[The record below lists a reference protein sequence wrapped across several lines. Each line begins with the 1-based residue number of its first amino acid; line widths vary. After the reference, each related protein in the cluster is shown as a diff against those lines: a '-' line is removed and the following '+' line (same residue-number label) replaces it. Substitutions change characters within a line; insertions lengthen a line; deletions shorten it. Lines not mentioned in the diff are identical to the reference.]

1 MTNDIA
7 EQLVTHEI
15 DAYLYPIHLPGKA
28 EGKYLAKTKSGTPL
42 SVENVCAAAVERGGV
57 TMPYEDLVRA
67 VKAYLHEAAY
77 QLTDG
82 FAIENGYIGIYPK
95 IGGAFD
101 NPQAH
106 INPEENRIEFGFRA
120 LKPLRDLADHVK
132 IHLRGLADVGG
143 HIYEVEDT
151 FSGSINHFITPDED
165 VIITGDKIEIAGEDA
180 SCGVY
185 WFNESG
191 EFKVTHKL
199 VKNSPSEIIARI
211 PATLSVGTYQLK
223 IRTQFSHK
231 GVDLKN
237 PREIISDALFEVQ

>member
-1 MTNDIA
+1 MATDID
-7 EQLVTHEI
+7 EQLVTHDI
-15 DAYLYPIHLPGKA
+15 DAYLYPIYLPGKA
-28 EGKYLAKTKSGTPL
+28 EGKYMARTKSGTPL

-57 TMPYEDLVRA
+57 TMSYNDLVRC
-67 VKAYLHEAAY
+67 VKAYLHEASY

-95 IGGAFD
+95 IGGTFD
-101 NPQAH
+101 SSHAH

-120 LKPLRDLADHVK
+120 LKPLRDLAAHVK
-132 IHLRGLADVGG
+132 IHLRGLADVEG
-143 HIYEVEDT
+143 HIYEVEDS
-151 FSGSINHFITPDED
+151 FSGSINHILTPDED
-165 VIITGDKIEIAGEDA
+165 VIINGDKIELAGEDA

-199 VKNSPSEIIARI
+199 VKNSPSELIVRL
-211 PATLSVGTYQLK
+211 PALSAGVYQLK

-231 GVDLKN
+231 GVTLKT
-237 PREIISDALFEVQ
+237 PREILSDAKFEVQ